1 MVDSPNVSTMMLGE
15 STKYIYHKKESIL
28 YTGII
33 HNMSS
38 IACNV
43 SPIGIV
49 LVSRDPSNLGI

>member
-1 MVDSPNVSTMMLGE
+1 MVDSLNVSTMMLGE

-49 LVSRDPSNLGI
+49 LVSRDPSN